1 MAYNKAREERRW
13 KEWKEKEEQQLRN
26 LGMNEVSIQ
35 KLRCR
40 DWEEFKSE
48 RRYQE
53 RRRAFPEYSDW
64 ECVEEKEQEIGEIQT
79 LLDSINDER
88 VLHILLESDKKTLQ
102 MLLLKM
108 MGFSVAEIA
117 VRLGISE
124 RAIYC
129 RIDRLKKKSK
139 KFI

>member
-13 KEWKEKEEQQLRN
+13 KEWKEKEEQQLRS

-53 RRRAFPEYSDW
+53 RRRAFSEYPEW
-64 ECVEEKEQEIGEIQT
+64 ECVEEKEQEIGEIQA

-108 MGFSVAEIA
+108 MGFTVAEIA

-129 RIDRLKKKSK
+129 RIDRLKKKLK